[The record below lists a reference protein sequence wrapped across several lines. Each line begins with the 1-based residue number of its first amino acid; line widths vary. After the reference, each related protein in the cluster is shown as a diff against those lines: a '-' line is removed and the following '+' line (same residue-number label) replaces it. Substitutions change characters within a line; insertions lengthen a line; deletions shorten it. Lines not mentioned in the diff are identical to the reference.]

1 MSEEIEKNE
10 LLAEFQNYLQQSNLD
25 SFATNE
31 QADLNTLLS
40 ELTALKTEV
49 KAESR
54 QFKNTLET
62 LSSTLITVQA
72 ENKALSAEHVENTL
86 RLEQQQTELIR
97 TMLLDFV
104 DIYDRLVLGS
114 NVLHNYQAVD
124 SLFKHSQK
132 KDIKF
137 ISRFKQG
144 QGMTVKRFEQLLQRY
159 HVYPIDCLGEFFDPQ
174 TMRAVDTACFAKI
187 ENGIVMEELRTGFLI
202 QDQVLRLAEVRV
214 NKTS

>member
-10 LLAEFQNYLQQSNLD
+10 LLAEFQSFLQQSNLD
-25 SFATNE
+25 SVVTND

-62 LSSTLITVQA
+62 LSSTLITVQT
-72 ENKALSAEHVENTL
+72 ENKALSAEHIENTL

-97 TMLLDFV
+97 TMLLGFV

-124 SLFKHSQK
+124 ALFKHSQK
-132 KDIKF
+132 KDIQF

-159 HVYPIDCLGEFFDPQ
+159 HVYPIDCLGQIFDAQ
-174 TMRAVDTACFAKI
+174 TMRAVETACFAKI

-214 NKTS
+214 NKTN